1 MGLTR
6 GAAAVLEGQMAG
18 RTRRKEQLPTMPG
31 FDITAPHGLGQEQ
44 AVDRLKGFVA
54 KIGQRFPDQ
63 VSNLQERWTDN
74 VLDFSFT
81 TYGFTIKGAATV
93 GPDQVRLKGDLPLAA
108 LMFKGKIEQSI
119 RDEVG
124 KVLG

>member
-1 MGLTR
+1 
-6 GAAAVLEGQMAG
+6 
-18 RTRRKEQLPTMPG
+18 MPG
-31 FDITAPHGLGQEQ
+31 FDITAPHDLGQEQ
-44 AVDRLKGFVA
+44 AIERLKGFVG

-63 VSNLQERWTDN
+63 VSNLQESWNGN

-93 GPDQVRLKGDLPLAA
+93 EPSQVRLEGELPLAA

-124 KVLG
+124 KVLS